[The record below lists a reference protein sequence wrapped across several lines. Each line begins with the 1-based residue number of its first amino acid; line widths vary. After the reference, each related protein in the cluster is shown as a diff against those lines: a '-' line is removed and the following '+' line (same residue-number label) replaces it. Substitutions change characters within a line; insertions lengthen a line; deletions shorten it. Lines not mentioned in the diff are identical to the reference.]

1 METIKATIITCSNCG
16 YDQFFDV
23 SRKFKL
29 CPSCG
34 HAIVMRTAS
43 GPELIDI
50 KNRMKVAG
58 IITTDLSYSDY
69 RTYSLTVDEI
79 RELKKIAREKKKA
92 IAAKQFKLHRGKKPM
107 RMLA

>member
-23 SRKFKL
+23 SRKFKV

-34 HAIVMRTAS
+34 HVVVLRTAS

-50 KNRMKVAG
+50 KNSMAAAG
-58 IITTDLSYSDY
+58 VISKELSYSDY

-79 RELKKIAREKKKA
+79 RELKKVAREKKKA
-92 IAAKQFKLHRGKKPM
+92 IAAKAFKIHRGKKPL
-107 RMLA
+107 RLTS

>member
-43 GPELIDI
+43 GPELNEI
-50 KNRMKVAG
+50 KNNMKAAG
-58 IITTDLSYSDY
+58 VVVTDLAYSDY
-69 RTYSLTVDEI
+69 RTYSLTVEEI
-79 RELKKIAREKKKA
+79 RELKKLAREKKKA
-92 IAAKQFKLHRGKKPM
+92 IAAKAYKIHKGKKPL
-107 RMLA
+107 RLLA